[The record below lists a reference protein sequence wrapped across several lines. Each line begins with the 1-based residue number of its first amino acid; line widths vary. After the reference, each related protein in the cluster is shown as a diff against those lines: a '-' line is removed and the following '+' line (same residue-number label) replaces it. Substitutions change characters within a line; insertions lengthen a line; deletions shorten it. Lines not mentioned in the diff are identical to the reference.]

1 MLGSGLAFCLPGKMG
16 RLAKGKTSYI
26 DPATQNQDATSD
38 RTAEPVEAGK
48 TLGVSVCGSDKPTG
62 SFSRSSNSKG
72 NLGQV
77 IRLEPGYE
85 DEIDE

>member
-1 MLGSGLAFCLPGKMG
+1 MGSDELKSMLGSGLAFCLPGKMG

-48 TLGVSVCGSDKPTG
+48 TLGVSVCGKIG
-62 SFSRSSNSKG
+62 VG
-72 NLGQV
+72 
-77 IRLEPGYE
+77 
-85 DEIDE
+85 